1 MVESNLDDFLKNV
14 FVKEGDKCKYT
25 VNDRIKSK
33 LSSVGEYVR
42 NKVNDFV
49 YYNFLKHLI
58 G

>member
-14 FVKEGDKCKYT
+14 FVKEGNECKYT
-25 VNDRIKSK
+25 FKDRIKDK
-33 LSSVGEYVR
+33 ISSAGEYVR

-49 YYNFLKHLI
+49 YYTFIKHLI